1 VTRRALQ
8 AKIRLSNPADVHHSF
23 SIGTIGDQPGVDLA
37 RIEDSD
43 MSLNSIF
50 SRPELLALLIPIVAI
65 IVWGIVTIVKMF
77 ITHTERM
84 ALIDRGIHPDQ
95 PSEDRDQ
102 TCE

>member
-1 VTRRALQ
+1 
-8 AKIRLSNPADVHHSF
+8 
-23 SIGTIGDQPGVDLA
+23 
-37 RIEDSD
+37 